1 MKKILLCTGEEQ
13 SFDSD
18 MTMFYSNQYNIKN
31 DVMFSTNTI
40 INKVLR
46 NAGFCFVRFAIN
58 HTLIE
63 DLEKYDTLIIFESV
77 VKISAIRY
85 IRTKNP
91 NIRIIIYFRNQFT
104 FSKKRNVSLTYLK
117 KYNCEFWSYHLGD
130 CEKHHF
136 QYNSQFWNPEY
147 LKKIKPQKENTYD
160 CLFLGRTKNRINDVV
175 QIHEKLKHFQL
186 KDYIYLVPKTN
197 YDFDRNL
204 SNQYMNYEHYL
215 EKLSVSNAVLDLVNT
230 ENYGLTLRPLEALF
244 YNKKVITNYREIKLY
259 DFYNKNNIFVIGED
273 SVDNLNDFLKKPYIE
288 LPNNIV
294 ESYTFDKW
302 ISRFFK

>member
-77 VKISAIRY
+77 VKNSAIRY

-117 KYNCEFWSYHLGD
+117 KYNCEFDDRGNIGKRYRRQDAIGTPLCVTIDNQTIEDNTVTVRDRDTMEQIRVNADRLHEIVR
-130 CEKHHF
+130 EK
-136 QYNSQFWNPEY
+136 
-147 LKKIKPQKENTYD
+147 
-160 CLFLGRTKNRINDVV
+160 
-175 QIHEKLKHFQL
+175 
-186 KDYIYLVPKTN
+186 
-197 YDFDRNL
+197 
-204 SNQYMNYEHYL
+204 
-215 EKLSVSNAVLDLVNT
+215 
-230 ENYGLTLRPLEALF
+230 
-244 YNKKVITNYREIKLY
+244 
-259 DFYNKNNIFVIGED
+259 
-273 SVDNLNDFLKKPYIE
+273 
-288 LPNNIV
+288 
-294 ESYTFDKW
+294 
-302 ISRFFK
+302 ISHVKF